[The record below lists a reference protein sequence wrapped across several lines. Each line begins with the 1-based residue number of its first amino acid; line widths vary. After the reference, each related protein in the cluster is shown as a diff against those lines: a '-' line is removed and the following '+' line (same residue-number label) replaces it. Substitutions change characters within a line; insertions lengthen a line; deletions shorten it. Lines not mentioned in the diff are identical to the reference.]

1 MNTFINPS
9 KDEWIKLLNRP
20 TFSTEHIVPIVSEII
35 NNVKQNGDKALKELS
50 AKFDKNNLNSF
61 LVSDKEF
68 NTAIEEIDMDLKVAM
83 QKAASNIEKF
93 HSLQL
98 PKTIRTETTEGVKCW
113 QKAIPI
119 NNVGLYI
126 PGGSAP
132 LFSTVLMLGIP
143 ANIAQCKNII
153 LCTPADK
160 DGKINPAI
168 LFAARLCGITN
179 VFKVGGAQAIAA
191 MTYGTETI
199 PKVDKIFGPGN
210 QYVTTAKQLASA
222 NGTAID
228 MPAGPSEVLVV
239 TDIDTPAEFAAAD
252 LLSQAEHGPDSQ
264 VILLST
270 DKNKLYEIEKE
281 TYKQLDKLDRKELA
295 KQALNNS
302 RLIFIENK
310 NECIEF
316 INAYAPEHLILSVKN
331 PEEWADFIT
340 QAGSVFMGIYTPE
353 SAGDYASGTNHT
365 LPTNGFA
372 NAYSGVNID
381 SFMKKITFQQISKN
395 GILNIGNTIEIM
407 AEAEQLSAHKN
418 AVTVRLNSIKNSN

>member
-1 MNTFINPS
+1 MNIFLNPS
-9 KDEWIKLLNRP
+9 KKEWLKLLNRP
-20 TFSTEHIVPIVSEII
+20 TFSTNHIIPIVSNIMD
-35 NNVKQNGDKALKELS
+35 NVKQNGDKALKELS
-50 AKFDKNNLNSF
+50 LKFDKNNIKSL
-61 LVSDKEF
+61 LVSDDEF
-68 NTAIEEIDMDLKVAM
+68 NNAIEKINIDLKIAI
-83 QKAASNIEKF
+83 QEAAQNIKSF

-98 PKTIRTETTEGVKCW
+98 PKIIRTETTKGVNCW
-113 QKAIPI
+113 QKAVPI
-119 NNVGLYI
+119 NTVGLYI

-143 ANIAQCKNII
+143 ASIAQCKKVI

-160 DGKINPAI
+160 NGDINPAI
-168 LFAARLCGITN
+168 LFTARLCGITT

-210 QYVTTAKQLASA
+210 QYVTTAKQLAAA

-239 TDIDTPAEFAAAD
+239 TDENTPAEFAAAD
-252 LLSQAEHGPDSQ
+252 LLSQAEHGADSQ
-264 VILLST
+264 VILVST

-281 TYKQLDKLDRKELA
+281 TYKQLNNLERKELA
-295 KQALNNS
+295 KKALNNS
-302 RLIFIENK
+302 RLIFIDNK
-310 NECIEF
+310 EECIDF
-316 INAYAPEHLILSVKN
+316 INSYAPEHLILSINN
-331 PEEWADFIT
+331 PENWADDIT

-372 NAYSGVNID
+372 NAYSGVNMD
-381 SFMKKITFQQISKN
+381 SFMKKITFQQISKE
-395 GILNIGNTIEIM
+395 GIKNIGNTIEIM

-418 AVTVRLNSIKNSN
+418 AVTVRLNSIKNG